1 MSYLETVPA
10 QARATEYAQE
20 VIRACKHRPYRIGG
34 HSKGGN
40 LAAWAAVHLPE
51 PGESPVLAAVQAL
64 PERYRQAVYLRY
76 YEGYEPAE
84 IGTLMG
90 CTASQVSTYLYR
102 GKAKLRNML
111 GGAYGQECLSE

>member
-51 PGESPVLAAVQAL
+51 ASGQA
-64 PERYRQAVYLRY
+64 
-76 YEGYEPAE
+76 PA
-84 IGTLMG
+84 
-90 CTASQVSTYLYR
+90 
-102 GKAKLRNML
+102 
-111 GGAYGQECLSE
+111 GGL

>member
-1 MSYLETVPA
+1 MLSGDGAA

-51 PGESPVLAAVQAL
+51 KLQGKL
-64 PERYRQAVYLRY
+64 PA
-76 YEGYEPAE
+76 
-84 IGTLMG
+84 
-90 CTASQVSTYLYR
+90 
-102 GKAKLRNML
+102 
-111 GGAYGQECLSE
+111 GGL

>member
-1 MSYLETVPA
+1 MSTGKSDFFNLFSQGSGPAPPAPGRRSGTPVSYTHLDVYKRQA

-51 PGESPVLAAVQAL
+51 KLQGKRLLAAYNNDGPGFHADLLDTRCV
-64 PERYRQAVYLRY
+64 
-76 YEGYEPAE
+76 
-84 IGTLMG
+84 
-90 CTASQVSTYLYR
+90 
-102 GKAKLRNML
+102 
-111 GGAYGQECLSE
+111 